1 MSVETEL
8 ATLTAA
14 TRGITDYFFIRAFTW
29 SHVALLL
36 EDNTVIEAT
45 YPLVRR
51 VPLAEML
58 NHYDK
63 FEIVDIYAKN

>member
-1 MSVETEL
+1 MTISIVARLYDNEDTEMSVETEL

-14 TRGITDYFFIRAFTW
+14 TRGITDFFIRAFTWSKW

-45 YPLVRR
+45 YP
-51 VPLAEML
+51 
-58 NHYDK
+58 
-63 FEIVDIYAKN
+63 